1 MLPLKFHIIKACIV
15 LCGLLSLT
23 STVTAHQWEVADGG
37 YQICDS
43 ENQYRQ
49 LLSYSLYGVGSKP
62 LSGCKN
68 APTGARVSI
77 IHCAESDII
86 LCQFT
91 FHLISG
97 TSISGWASKALLREI
112 PH

>member
-1 MLPLKFHIIKACIV
+1 MKFHIIKAVIV
-15 LCGLLSLT
+15 LFGLLSLT
-23 STVTAHQWEVADGG
+23 STVAAHEWEVADGG

-43 ENQYRQ
+43 EKQYRQ
-49 LLSYSLYGVGSKP
+49 LLSYSLYGVGNKP
-62 LSGCKN
+62 ASGCNN
-68 APTGARVSI
+68 APTGARVTI
-77 IHCAESDII
+77 IDCVESDII

-91 FHLISG
+91 FHTISG